1 MSNLFSVPCVL
12 VVTVV
17 PRVHVRPDT
26 HEIERCRAV
35 KGPCSFG
42 TCYDTMD
49 EAEHVRKGL
58 LLQEAKSLYGE
69 TCVTAYDMSLPAG
82 VDGVLK
88 DLSSVGNPLVVGG
101 AVRDSLSGHASKDI
115 DIEVHGSSIGRIIKY
130 LKGQG
135 YHVDEVGRQFGVLKV
150 SKGGVKN
157 LDVSVPRRENRVGVG
172 HKAFAVEF
180 SENMSVSE
188 AAERRDF
195 TFNAIMY
202 DHHRGVIV
210 DPTNGVS
217 DYRDRVMRAVSDR
230 FSEDPLRVLRGF
242 QFAARFGM
250 RYDEDTARMC
260 QTIREEYSDLSVER
274 VREEFHKFFTK
285 GEDYSAGVR
294 ALQDSGWDSIEPGL
308 RESLDGSRTVAALN
322 NLTELDPSQRSVI
335 GAAIILKGISTRS
348 DRENF
353 ARVATMSKS
362 EATQA
367 ITLSELGHSDM
378 CDDYTLRK
386 TALALARKGTS
397 YRQVRALAKTCG
409 DSSMVAATNK
419 AIKMGMGDRPAP
431 DLVTGKDILPISGRV
446 PGRWVGD
453 LLDQVREAQYKGE
466 VTSRHQALDLAR
478 RLTNSLEDD

>member
-1 MSNLFSVPCVL
+1 MSK
-12 VVTVV
+12 
-17 PRVHVRPDT
+17 VHVRPDT
-26 HEIERCRAV
+26 HGIERCRAV

-42 TCYDTMD
+42 TCYDTME
-49 EAEHVRKGL
+49 EAKQARKGL
-58 LLQEAKSLYGE
+58 LLQEAENLYGE
-69 TCVTAYDMSLPAG
+69 NCVTPYEMSIPDG

-88 DLSSVGNPLVVGG
+88 DLRSVGNPLVVGG
-101 AVRDSLSGHASKDI
+101 AVRDYLSGHASKDV
-115 DIEVHGSSIGRIIKY
+115 DIEVHGSSIGSIVKH
-130 LKGQG
+130 LKEQG

-180 SENMSVSE
+180 SESMSVSE

-210 DPTNGVS
+210 DPTGGVG
-217 DYRDRVMRAVSDR
+217 DYRDRVMRAVSGR

-250 RYDEDTARMC
+250 CYDEDTARMC
-260 QTIREEYSDLSVER
+260 RTIRGEYSDLSVER
-274 VREEFHKFFTK
+274 VREEFNKFFTK

-294 ALQDSGWDSIEPGL
+294 ALQDSGWDSVEPGL

-322 NLTELDPSQRSVI
+322 NLTKLDSSQRSVI
-335 GAAIILKGISTRS
+335 GAAIILKGIPNRS

-353 ARVATMSKS
+353 ARVVTMSKS

-367 ITLSELGHSDM
+367 ITLSELGHSDV
-378 CDDYTLRK
+378 CDDYSLRK
-386 TALALARKGTS
+386 TSLVLARKGTS
-397 YRQVRALAKTCG
+397 YRQVRALAKTYG
-409 DSSMVAATNK
+409 DSSMVAAANR

-431 DLVTGKDILPISGRV
+431 DLVAGKDILAMTGRR
-446 PGRWVGD
+446 PGKWLGD
-453 LLDQVREAQYKGE
+453 LLSQVREAQYKGE
-466 VTSRHQALDLAR
+466 VTSRTQALDLAQ
-478 RLTNSLEDD
+478 RLISNLEEN

>member
-1 MSNLFSVPCVL
+1 
-12 VVTVV
+12 V
-17 PRVHVRPDT
+17 PRVHIHPDT

-35 KGPCSFG
+35 TGPCSFG

-49 EAEHVRKGL
+49 EARQARQDI
-58 LLQEAKSLYGE
+58 LLQEAKDMYGDN
-69 TCVTAYDMSLPAG
+69 CVIPYDMNLPTG

-88 DLSSVGNPLVVGG
+88 DLRNVGNPLVVGG
-101 AVRDSLSGHASKDI
+101 AVRDSLSGHASKDV
-115 DIEVHGSSIGRIIKY
+115 DIEVHGSSIGSIIKH
-130 LKGQG
+130 LKEQG

-210 DPTNGVS
+210 DPTNGVD
-217 DYRDRVMRAVSDR
+217 DYRNRVMRAVSDKFR
-230 FSEDPLRVLRGF
+230 EDPLRVLRGF

-250 RYDEDTARMC
+250 CYDEDTASMC
-260 QTIREEYSDLSVER
+260 RTIRGEYSDLSVER
-274 VREEFHKFFTK
+274 VREEFNKFFTK

-308 RESLDGSRTVAALN
+308 QEALDSSRTVTALN
-322 NLTELDPSQRSVI
+322 NLTKLDSSQRPII
-335 GAAIILKGISTRS
+335 GAAIILKGIPRRS

-353 ARVATMSKS
+353 ARVAAMSKS
-362 EATQA
+362 DTTQA
-367 ITLSELGHSDM
+367 LTLSELGHSDM
-378 CDDYTLRK
+378 CDDYSLRK
-386 TALALARKGTS
+386 TSLVLARKGTS
-397 YRQVRALAKTCG
+397 YRQVRALAKTYG
-409 DSSMVAATNK
+409 DSRMVSAANK
-419 AIKMGMGDRPAP
+419 AIKMGMGDRPTP
-431 DLVTGKDILPISGRV
+431 DLVVGKDILAMTSRR
-446 PGRWVGD
+446 PGKWLGD
-453 LLDQVREAQYKGE
+453 LLSQVREAQYKDE
-466 VTSRHQALDLAR
+466 VTSRPQALDLTQ
-478 RLTNSLEDD
+478 RLINSLEEN

>member
-1 MSNLFSVPCVL
+1 M
-12 VVTVV
+12 
-17 PRVHVRPDT
+17 PRVHIHPDT

-35 KGPCSFG
+35 TGPCSFG

-49 EAEHVRKGL
+49 EARQARQDI
-58 LLQEAKSLYGE
+58 LLQEAKDMYGDN
-69 TCVTAYDMSLPAG
+69 CVIPYDMNLPTG

-88 DLSSVGNPLVVGG
+88 DLRNVGNPLVVGG
-101 AVRDSLSGHASKDI
+101 AVRDSLSGHASKDV
-115 DIEVHGSSIGRIIKY
+115 DIEVHGSSIGSIIKH
-130 LKGQG
+130 LKEQG

-210 DPTNGVS
+210 DPTNGVD
-217 DYRDRVMRAVSDR
+217 DYRNRVMRAVSDKFR
-230 FSEDPLRVLRGF
+230 EDPLRVLRGF

-250 RYDEDTARMC
+250 CYDEDTASMC
-260 QTIREEYSDLSVER
+260 RTIRGEYSDLSVER
-274 VREEFHKFFTK
+274 VREEFNKFFTK

-308 RESLDGSRTVAALN
+308 QEALDSSRTVTALN
-322 NLTELDPSQRSVI
+322 NLTKLDSSQRPII
-335 GAAIILKGISTRS
+335 GAAIILKGIPRRS

-353 ARVATMSKS
+353 ARVAAMSKS
-362 EATQA
+362 DTTQA
-367 ITLSELGHSDM
+367 LTLSELGHSDM
-378 CDDYTLRK
+378 CDDYSLRK
-386 TALALARKGTS
+386 TSLVLARKGTS
-397 YRQVRALAKTCG
+397 YRQVRALAKTYG
-409 DSSMVAATNK
+409 DSRMVSAANK
-419 AIKMGMGDRPAP
+419 AIKMGMGDRPTP
-431 DLVTGKDILPISGRV
+431 DLVVGKDILAMTSRR
-446 PGRWVGD
+446 PGKWLGD
-453 LLDQVREAQYKGE
+453 LLSQVREAQYKDE
-466 VTSRHQALDLAR
+466 VTSRPQALDLTQ
-478 RLTNSLEDD
+478 RLINSLEEN

>member
-1 MSNLFSVPCVL
+1 MSK
-12 VVTVV
+12 
-17 PRVHVRPDT
+17 VHVRPDT

-42 TCYDTMD
+42 TCYDTME
-49 EAEHVRKGL
+49 EAKQARKGL
-58 LLQEAKSLYGE
+58 LLQEAENLYGE
-69 TCVTAYDMSLPAG
+69 NCVTPYEMSLPDG

-88 DLSSVGNPLVVGG
+88 DLRGVGNPLVVGG
-101 AVRDSLSGHASKDI
+101 AVRDSLSGHASKDV
-115 DIEVHGSSIGRIIKY
+115 DIEVHGSSIGSIIKH
-130 LKGQG
+130 LKEQG

-172 HKAFAVEF
+172 HKAFTVEF
-180 SENMSVSE
+180 NENMSVSE

-210 DPTNGVS
+210 DPTGGVS

-250 RYDEDTARMC
+250 CYDEDTASMC
-260 QTIREEYSDLSVER
+260 RTIRGEYSDLSVER
-274 VREEFHKFFTK
+274 VREEFNKFFTK

-294 ALQDSGWDSIEPGL
+294 ALQDSGWDSVEPGL

-322 NLTELDPSQRSVI
+322 NLTKLDSSQRPVI
-335 GAAIILKGISTRS
+335 GAAIILKGIPNRS

-353 ARVATMSKS
+353 ARVVTMSKS
-362 EATQA
+362 DATQA
-367 ITLSELGHSDM
+367 LALSELGHSDV
-378 CDDYTLRK
+378 CDDYSLRK
-386 TALALARKGTS
+386 TALVLARKGTS
-397 YRQVRALAKTCG
+397 YRQVRALAKTYG
-409 DSSMVAATNK
+409 DSRMVSAANK

-431 DLVTGKDILPISGRV
+431 DLVAGKDILAMTGRR
-446 PGRWVGD
+446 PGKWLGD
-453 LLDQVREAQYKGE
+453 LLSQVREAQYKGE
-466 VTSRHQALDLAR
+466 VTSRTQALDLAQGFI
-478 RLTNSLEDD
+478 NNLEEN